1 MLACKPN
8 FLIQESIEFQMNLDL
23 IRQRAS
29 AWTMLPHDEETRSA
43 VQDLLDAEDPTEL
56 QEAFHQ
62 DLAFGTGGM
71 RGLMGPGTNRMNAA
85 VVAMATQGLA
95 DYLMGQCTGKIS
107 VAIAHDSRHKS
118 DEFTRVAA
126 EVFAGNGIEAHVFSG
141 LRPTP
146 ELSFAIRQLG
156 CQAGI
161 VITASHNPK
170 EYNGYKVYWGDGG
183 QIVPPHD
190 KGIIEKVRAVDGLQ
204 AVRRA
209 DSSDPLIQTIGA
221 GLDQDYYDTIA
232 AHRIS
237 VPLIEDGSDLS
248 VVYSPLHGTGAV
260 SMAPALEKC
269 GFRNVEVLAAQAE
282 PDGAFP
288 TVASP
293 NPEEAS
299 ALRMALERAEAK
311 GAELVL
317 ATDPD
322 SDRVG
327 AAVREPNG
335 GFRLMNGN
343 ELASL
348 LVHYVLKSKADRGDI
363 EEGDFVARTVV
374 TTRLISDIAAEF
386 DVPVAE
392 TLTGF
397 KWIASE
403 IAAREGRGRFLVGG
417 EESYGYLVGDEVR
430 DKDAIAAAAMIAE
443 MADVEWRKGRTLLD
457 RLRDLHRHYGL
468 YREALVSIKR
478 EGIAGAAEIRDMM
491 SGFRTAPPA
500 QLGGEDVV
508 EVRDHLNGWN
518 GLPPSNVVQFLTD
531 GGSLITARPSGTEPK
546 IKFYFSVR
554 GEWNATDTHAA
565 AWLALGHQIER
576 IGQDFGVEVKA

>member
-1 MLACKPN
+1 
-8 FLIQESIEFQMNLDL
+8 MNLDH
-23 IRQRAS
+23 IRKRAE
-29 AWTMLPHDEETRSA
+29 AWTAAPHDDDTIQA
-43 VQDLLDAEDPTEL
+43 VKRMLSSKDTEAL
-56 QEAFHQ
+56 IEAFHQ

-71 RGLMGPGTNRMNAA
+71 RGVMGPGTNRMNAA

-95 DYLMGQCTGKIS
+95 DYLAHHHSGDIS
-107 VAIAHDSRHKS
+107 VAIAHDSRHRS
-118 DEFTRVAA
+118 DEFTHVAA
-126 EVFAGNGIEAHVFSG
+126 EVFAGNGIHAHVFPS

-161 VITASHNPK
+161 VVTASHNPK

-190 KGIIEKVRAVDGLQ
+190 KGIIERVRAVEGLH

-209 DSSDPLIQTIGA
+209 GSDSELIHVIGA
-221 GLDQDYYDTIA
+221 QLDADYHATIA
-232 AHRIS
+232 GHRIS
-237 VPLIEDGSDLS
+237 DQLISEGSDLS
-248 VVYSPLHGTGAV
+248 IVYSPLHGTGAV
-260 SMAPALEKC
+260 SMAPALEQC
-269 GFRNVEVLAAQAE
+269 GFRNVDVVAEQAT

-288 TVASP
+288 TVDSP

-299 ALRMALERAEAK
+299 ALRMALERAEAT

-327 AAVREPNG
+327 AAVRQASG
-335 GFRLMNGN
+335 GFRLLNGN

-363 EEGDFVARTVV
+363 QEGDFVARTVV

-397 KWIASE
+397 KWIAAE
-403 IAAREGRGRFLVGG
+403 IAEREGRGQFLVGG

-443 MADVEWRKGRTLLD
+443 MADLEWRKGRTLLD
-457 RLRDLHRHYGL
+457 RLRDLHRHYGM
-468 YREALVSIKR
+468 YREALVSLKR
-478 EGIAGAAEIRDMM
+478 EGISGAEEIRDMM
-491 SGFRTAPPA
+491 AGFRTSPPA
-500 QLGGEDVV
+500 SLGGEQVV

-518 GLPPSNVVQFLTD
+518 GLPPSNVVQFLTE
-531 GGSLITARPSGTEPK
+531 GGALITARPSGTEPK
-546 IKFYFSVR
+546 IKFYFSVSQ
-554 GEWNATDTHAA
+554 EWLETDAHGVV
-565 AWLALGHQIER
+565 WEKLGER
-576 IGQDFGVEVKA
+576 IQRIGTDFGVRVSP

>member
-1 MLACKPN
+1 
-8 FLIQESIEFQMNLDL
+8 MNLDH
-23 IRQRAS
+23 IRKRAE
-29 AWTMLPHDEETRSA
+29 AWTAAPHDDDTIQA
-43 VQDLLDAEDPTEL
+43 VKRMLSSKDTEAL
-56 QEAFHQ
+56 IEAFHQ

-71 RGLMGPGTNRMNAA
+71 RGVMGPGTNRMNAA

-95 DYLMGQCTGKIS
+95 DYLAHHHSGDIS
-107 VAIAHDSRHKS
+107 VAIAHDSRHRS
-118 DEFTRVAA
+118 DEFTHVAA
-126 EVFAGNGIEAHVFSG
+126 EVFAGNGIHAHVFPS

-161 VITASHNPK
+161 VVTASHNPK

-190 KGIIEKVRAVDGLQ
+190 KGIIERVRAVEGLH

-209 DSSDPLIQTIGA
+209 GSDSELIHVIGA
-221 GLDQDYYDTIA
+221 QLDADYHATIA
-232 AHRIS
+232 GHRIS
-237 VPLIEDGSDLS
+237 DQLISEGSDLS
-248 VVYSPLHGTGAV
+248 IVYSPLHGTGAV
-260 SMAPALEKC
+260 SMAPALEQC
-269 GFRNVEVLAAQAE
+269 GFRNVDVVAEQAT

-288 TVASP
+288 TVDSP

-299 ALRMALERAEAK
+299 ALRMALERAEAT

-327 AAVREPNG
+327 AAVRQASG
-335 GFRLMNGN
+335 GFRLLNGN

-363 EEGDFVARTVV
+363 QEGDFVARTVV
-374 TTRLISDIAAEF
+374 TTRLISDIAAEV

-397 KWIASE
+397 KWIAAE
-403 IAAREGRGRFLVGG
+403 IAEREGRGQFLVGG

-443 MADVEWRKGRTLLD
+443 MADLEWRKGRTLLD
-457 RLRDLHRHYGL
+457 RLRDLHRHYGM
-468 YREALVSIKR
+468 YREALVSLKR
-478 EGIAGAAEIRDMM
+478 EGISGAEEIRDMM
-491 SGFRTAPPA
+491 AGFRTSPPA
-500 QLGGEDVV
+500 SLGGEQVV

-518 GLPPSNVVQFLTD
+518 GLPPSNVVQFLTE
-531 GGSLITARPSGTEPK
+531 GGALITARPSGTEPK
-546 IKFYFSVR
+546 IKFYFSVSQ
-554 GEWNATDTHAA
+554 EWLETDAHGVV
-565 AWLALGHQIER
+565 WEKLGER
-576 IGQDFGVEVKA
+576 IQRIGTDFGVRVSP

>member
-1 MLACKPN
+1 MK
-8 FLIQESIEFQMNLDL
+8 LDD
-23 IRQRAS
+23 IRHRAE
-29 AWTMLPHDEETRSA
+29 AWTREPHDADTRQA
-43 VQDLLDAEDPTEL
+43 VQAMLDDADTAALE
-56 QEAFHQ
+56 EAFHQ

-71 RGLMGPGTNRMNAA
+71 RGIMGPGTNRMNAA

-95 DYLMGQCTGKIS
+95 DYLAAHHDGPMA
-107 VAIAHDSRHKS
+107 VAIAHDSRHRS

-126 EVFAGNGIEAHVFSG
+126 EVLAGNGIDAHVFPA

-146 ELSFAIRQLG
+146 ELSFAIRRLG

-190 KGIIEKVRAVDGLQ
+190 HGIIERVRAVQGLE

-209 DSSDPLIQTIGA
+209 PADDPRIHIIDGQLDRDYHEAIA
-221 GLDQDYYDTIA
+221 G
-232 AHRIS
+232 HRIS
-237 VPLIEDGSDLS
+237 ETLLEEGSDLGI
-248 VVYSPLHGTGAV
+248 VFSPLHGTGTV
-260 SMAPALEKC
+260 SMAPALAAC

-288 TVASP
+288 TVDSP

-299 ALRMALERAEAK
+299 ALQMALERAEET

-327 AAVREPNG
+327 AAVRQPEG
-335 GFRLMNGN
+335 GFRLLNGN
-343 ELASL
+343 EVAAL
-348 LVHYVLKSKADRGDI
+348 LVHYVLKAKAERGTI

-397 KWIASE
+397 KWIAAE
-403 IAAREGRGRFLVGG
+403 IAAREGHGRFLVGG
-417 EESYGYLVGDEVR
+417 EESYGYLIGDEVR
-430 DKDAIAAAAMIAE
+430 DKDAIAAACMIAE
-443 MADVEWRKGRTLLD
+443 MADAEWRKGRTLLD
-457 RLRDLHRHYGL
+457 RLRDLHRHHGM
-468 YREALVSIKR
+468 YREALVSLNR
-478 EGIAGAAEIRDMM
+478 DGIAGAAEIRAMM
-491 SGFRTAPPA
+491 DGFRTTPPSH
-500 QLGGEDVV
+500 LGGEAVA
-508 EVRDHLNGWN
+508 EVRDHLEGWN
-518 GLPPSNVVQFLTD
+518 GLPPSNVIQFLTEE
-531 GGSLITARPSGTEPK
+531 GALVTARPSGTEPK
-546 IKFYFSVR
+546 IKFYFSVK
-554 GEWNATDTHAA
+554 GEWAVTEAYA
-565 AWLALGHQIER
+565 SAWDSLGDR
-576 IGQDFGVEVKA
+576 IARLGEDLDVEISL

>member
-1 MLACKPN
+1 
-8 FLIQESIEFQMNLDL
+8 MNLDA
-23 IRQRAS
+23 IRAKAQ
-29 AWTMLPHDEETRSA
+29 AWTQEPYDAVTRAA
-43 VQDLLDAEDPTEL
+43 VQQMLDASDTAPL
-56 QEAFHQ
+56 LEAFHQ

-71 RGLMGPGTNRMNAA
+71 RGIMGPGTNRMNAA

-95 DYLMGQCTGKIS
+95 DYIS
-107 VAIAHDSRHKS
+107 AHHPGDKAVAIAHDSRHDS
-118 DEFTRVAA
+118 DTFTQVAA
-126 EVFAGNGIEAHVFSG
+126 EVLAGNGIVAHVFDS

-190 KGIIEKVRAVDGLQ
+190 KGIIACVRAVEGLQ
-204 AVRRA
+204 AVKQSDA
-209 DSSDPLIQTIGA
+209 GDPLIKTIGPEM
-221 GLDQDYYDTIA
+221 DRDYYATIA
-232 AHRIS
+232 SHRLDDE
-237 VPLIEDGSDLS
+237 LIAEGSDLS
-248 VVYSPLHGTGAV
+248 VVYSPLHGTGTV
-260 SMAPALEKC
+260 SMAPALEAC
-269 GFRNVEVLAAQAE
+269 GFRNVEVLASQSD

-288 TVASP
+288 TVESP

-299 ALRMALERAEAK
+299 ALRMALERAEEK
-311 GAELVL
+311 GADLVL

-327 AAVREPNG
+327 AAVRDSGG
-335 GFRLMNGN
+335 GFRLLNGN

-348 LVHYVLKSKADRGDI
+348 LVQYVLRTKADRGGLQ
-363 EEGDFVARTVV
+363 EGDFVARTIV
-374 TTRLISDIAAEF
+374 TTRLISEIASSF

-397 KWIASE
+397 KWIAAE
-403 IAAREGRGRFLVGG
+403 ILSREGSGQFLVGG

-443 MADVEWRKGRTLLD
+443 MAHVEWRKGRTLLD
-457 RLRDLHRHYGL
+457 RLRDLHRHYGM
-468 YREALVSIKR
+468 YREALVSLKR
-478 EGIAGAAEIRDMM
+478 EGITGSEEIREMM
-491 SGFRTAPPA
+491 SAFRTNPPA
-500 QLGGEDVV
+500 SLGGEAIA
-508 EVRDHLNGWN
+508 EVRDHLEGWN
-518 GLPPSNVVQFLTD
+518 GLPPSNVVQFLTAD
-531 GGSLITARPSGTEPK
+531 GALVSARPSGTEPK

-554 GEWNATDTHAA
+554 ADWAEGTTHAESWQQLGVRIA
-565 AWLALGHQIER
+565 ALGR
-576 IGQDFGVEVKA
+576 DLGVEVSV

>member
-1 MLACKPN
+1 MPVFKLN
-8 FLIQESIEFQMNLDL
+8 FLPKEPIEFDMNLDH
-23 IRQRAS
+23 IRKRAS
-29 AWTMLPHDEETRSA
+29 AWTLPPHDEETRNA
-43 VQDLLDAEDPTEL
+43 VQDLLTAEDPTGL

-71 RGLMGPGTNRMNAA
+71 RGLMGPGTNRMNSA

-95 DYLMGQCTGKIS
+95 DYLKSQCTGDIS

-118 DEFTRVAA
+118 DEFTRVAS
-126 EVFAGNGIEAHVFSG
+126 EVFAGNGIQAHVFSA

-146 ELSFAIRQLG
+146 ELSFAIRQLC

-190 KGIIEKVRAVDGLQ
+190 KGIIERVRAVEGLN

-209 DSSDPLIQTIGA
+209 AYSSPLIQTIGPS
-221 GLDQDYYDTIA
+221 LDEAYYDTIA

-237 VPLIEDGSDLS
+237 PSLIEEGSDLS
-248 VVYSPLHGTGAV
+248 MVYSPLHGTGTV

-269 GFRNVEVLAAQAE
+269 GFRNVEVLAEQAA

-288 TVASP
+288 TVDSP

-299 ALRMALERAEAK
+299 ALRMALERAEVS

-327 AAVREPNG
+327 AAVRDQNG
-335 GFRLMNGN
+335 DFRLMNGN

-348 LVHYVLKSKADRGDI
+348 LVHYVLKSKADRGDL

-397 KWIASE
+397 KWIAAE

-457 RLRDLHRHYGL
+457 RLRDLHRHYGM
-468 YREALVSIKR
+468 YREELVSLKR
-478 EGIAGAAEIRDMM
+478 TGISGAAEIEQMM
-491 SGFRTAPPA
+491 AGFRASPPSM
-500 QLGGEDVV
+500 LGGEAVV
-508 EVRDHLNGWN
+508 EVRDHLNGWS
-518 GLPPSNVVQFLTD
+518 GLPPSNVIQFLTD

-554 GEWNATDTHAA
+554 NTWEVTDTHEV
-565 AWLALGHQIER
+565 AWRALGQKIGR
-576 IGQDFGVEVKA
+576 IGRDFGVEIKP

>member
-1 MLACKPN
+1 
-8 FLIQESIEFQMNLDL
+8 MNLDH
-23 IRQRAS
+23 IRKRAE
-29 AWTMLPHDEETRSA
+29 AWTAAPHDEDTIHA
-43 VQDLLDAEDPTEL
+43 VKSMLSSEDTEAL
-56 QEAFHQ
+56 IEAFHQ

-71 RGLMGPGTNRMNAA
+71 RGIMGPGTNRMNAA

-95 DYLMGQCTGKIS
+95 DYLAHHHSGDIS
-107 VAIAHDSRHKS
+107 VAIAHDSRHRS

-126 EVFAGNGIEAHVFSG
+126 EVFAGNGIHAHVFPS

-161 VITASHNPK
+161 VVTASHNPK

-190 KGIIEKVRAVDGLQ
+190 KGIIERVRAVEGLH

-209 DSSDPLIQTIGA
+209 GSDSELIHVIGA
-221 GLDQDYYDTIA
+221 QLDADYHATIA
-232 AHRIS
+232 GHRIS
-237 VPLIEDGSDLS
+237 DQLINEGSDLS
-248 VVYSPLHGTGAV
+248 IVYSPLHGTGAV
-260 SMAPALEKC
+260 SMAPALEQC
-269 GFRNVEVLAAQAE
+269 GFRNVDVLAEQAT

-288 TVASP
+288 TVDSP

-299 ALRMALERAEAK
+299 ALRMALERAEAT

-327 AAVREPNG
+327 AAVRQAGG
-335 GFRLMNGN
+335 GFRLLNGN

-363 EEGDFVARTVV
+363 QEGDFVARTVV

-397 KWIASE
+397 KWIAAE
-403 IAAREGRGRFLVGG
+403 IAEREGRGQFLVGG

-457 RLRDLHRHYGL
+457 RLRDLHRHYGM
-468 YREALVSIKR
+468 YREALVSLKR
-478 EGIAGAAEIRDMM
+478 EGISGAEEIRDMM
-491 SGFRTAPPA
+491 AGFRTSPPA
-500 QLGGEDVV
+500 SLGGEQVV

-518 GLPPSNVVQFLTD
+518 GLPPSNVVQFLTE
-531 GGSLITARPSGTEPK
+531 GGAMITARPSGTEPK
-546 IKFYFSVR
+546 IKFYFSVSQ
-554 GEWNATDTHAA
+554 EWLETDAHGVV
-565 AWLALGHQIER
+565 WEKLGER
-576 IGQDFGVEVKA
+576 IQRIGTDFGVQVSP

>member
-1 MLACKPN
+1 
-8 FLIQESIEFQMNLDL
+8 MNLDH
-23 IRQRAS
+23 IRKRAE
-29 AWTMLPHDEETRSA
+29 AWTATPHDEDTIHA
-43 VQDLLDAEDPTEL
+43 VKSMLSSEDTEAL
-56 QEAFHQ
+56 IEAFHQ

-71 RGLMGPGTNRMNAA
+71 RGIMGPGTNRMNAA

-95 DYLMGQCTGKIS
+95 DYLAHHHSGDIS
-107 VAIAHDSRHKS
+107 VAIAHDSRHRS

-126 EVFAGNGIEAHVFSG
+126 EVFAGNGIHAHVFPS

-161 VITASHNPK
+161 VVTASHNPK

-190 KGIIEKVRAVDGLQ
+190 KGIIERVRAVEGLH

-209 DSSDPLIQTIGA
+209 GSDSELIHLIGA
-221 GLDQDYYDTIA
+221 HLDADYHATIA
-232 AHRIS
+232 GHRIS
-237 VPLIEDGSDLS
+237 DQLINEGSDLS
-248 VVYSPLHGTGAV
+248 IVYSPLHGTGAV
-260 SMAPALEKC
+260 SMAPALEQC
-269 GFRNVEVLAAQAE
+269 GFRNVDVLAEQAT

-288 TVASP
+288 TVESP

-299 ALRMALERAEAK
+299 ALRMALERAEAT

-327 AAVREPNG
+327 AAVRQASG
-335 GFRLMNGN
+335 RFRLLNGN

-363 EEGDFVARTVV
+363 QEGDFVARTVV

-397 KWIASE
+397 KWIAAE
-403 IAAREGRGRFLVGG
+403 IAEREGRGQFLVGG

-457 RLRDLHRHYGL
+457 RLRDLHRHYGM
-468 YREALVSIKR
+468 YREALVSLKR
-478 EGIAGAAEIRDMM
+478 EGISGAEEIRDMM
-491 SGFRTAPPA
+491 AGFRTSPPA
-500 QLGGEDVV
+500 SLGGEQVV

-518 GLPPSNVVQFLTD
+518 GLPPSNVVQFLTE
-531 GGSLITARPSGTEPK
+531 GGALITARPSGTEPK
-546 IKFYFSVR
+546 IKFYFSVSQ
-554 GEWNATDTHAA
+554 EWLESDAHGVV
-565 AWLALGHQIER
+565 WEKLGER
-576 IGQDFGVEVKA
+576 IQRIGTDFGVQVSL